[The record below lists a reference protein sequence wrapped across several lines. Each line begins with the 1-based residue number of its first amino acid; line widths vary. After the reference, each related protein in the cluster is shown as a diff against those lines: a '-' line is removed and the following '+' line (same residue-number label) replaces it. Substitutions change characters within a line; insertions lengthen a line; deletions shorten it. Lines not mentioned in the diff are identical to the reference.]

1 VVFARWCQCEPFLGL
16 TQVQITNS
24 ISIGWTAFAQ
34 LTAESR
40 YTLQRVAL
48 FPLKLAHLM
57 GRSEPPSNMFAC
69 AHPNPQPKQHLDHF
83 SHFCTAHG
91 TASLYFTNY
100 NGPPFSRPNWPSHG
114 GSGHPANTWFL
125 WHIRAQNPNCISI
138 GSAVF
143 FHSSP
148 QSVSIL
154 YNGPCLP
161 CLKIAPS
168 MGRSGPPSNTWFLGP
183 TESSTANGTSIGWG
197 IFAGLTTVTD
207 RQTTLLSL

>member
-1 VVFARWCQCEPFLGL
+1 
-16 TQVQITNS
+16 
-24 ISIGWTAFAQ
+24 
-34 LTAESR
+34 
-40 YTLQRVAL
+40 
-48 FPLKLAHLM
+48 M
-57 GRSEPPSNMFAC
+57 GRSEPPSNTFAC
-69 AHPNPQPKQHLDHF
+69 AHPNPQPKQHLDRF
-83 SHFCTAHG
+83 SQFCAAHS

-100 NGPPFSRPNWPSHG
+100 NGPPFPRPNCPSHG
-114 GSGHPANTWFL
+114 GSGHPANINMIPLAHPSPKTQTASRL
-125 WHIRAQNPNCISI
+125 VQP
-138 GSAVF
+138 F

-183 TESSTANGTSIGWG
+183 TESSTENSTSIGWA

-207 RQTTLLSL
+207 WQTTLLSL